1 MVEEFKKI
9 QNHRRAFHKI
19 ILDHIAEYVY
29 REERYN
35 TNFALVA
42 VYSKE
47 PTAIAPQALKQKLR
61 KTDALITLNNNLA
74 VVVFDAATQDVY
86 VKAAEN
92 LNTLLKEMEYK
103 NNFFLSAASS
113 DEFHHNY
120 REFTNKLCDRLEY
133 AIENKLCNTVI
144 YQDYII

>member
-1 MVEEFKKI
+1 MIEEFKKI
-9 QNHRRAFHKI
+9 HDHRRAFHKM
-19 ILDHIAEYVY
+19 ILDQIDKYIY

-47 PTAIAPQALKQKLR
+47 PTAITPQELKQKLR
-61 KTDALITLNNNLA
+61 KTDTLITLNENLA
-74 VVVFDAATQDVY
+74 IVIFDAVAEDVY

-92 LNTLLKEMEYK
+92 LNTLLKEMEFK
-103 NNFFLSAASS
+103 NNFFLSVASS
-113 DEFHHNY
+113 DEVHHNY
-120 REFTNKLCDRLEY
+120 RELTNKLCDRLEY
-133 AIENKLCNTVI
+133 VIENRLFNTVI

>member
-1 MVEEFKKI
+1 MVEELKQI
-9 QNHRRAFHKI
+9 QDHRHVFHKI
-19 ILDHIAEYVY
+19 ILNHITEYIY
-29 REERYN
+29 REERY
-35 TNFALVA
+35 TTSFALVA

-47 PTAIAPQALKQKLR
+47 PTAISPQELEQKLR
-61 KTDALITLNNNLA
+61 KTDRLITLNSNLA
-74 VVVFDAATQDVY
+74 IIVFDAATQDVY

-92 LNTLLKEMEYK
+92 LNALLKEMEFK